1 MQTYLITGAN
11 RGIGLEMTRQALELG
26 LRVIA
31 TCRDPSSAT
40 ELAALDGAL
49 EVHALDVTDDAST
62 QALVKKLGT
71 VKLDV
76 LINNAGYMA
85 SQQAIDD
92 MDYEQWVTSF
102 DVNAI
107 APWRV
112 SVAFAHRLQAS
123 SSARIATISSQM
135 GSMERAGS
143 DRVAYRSSKAA
154 ANMAM
159 RTLALEWEPRGIT
172 VCMLHPG
179 WVKTDMGGSNAAL
192 DPSESAA
199 GLLDVI
205 DGLTLKDTGRF
216 LDHAGK
222 SMPW

>member
-26 LRVIA
+26 IRVIA
-31 TCRDPSSAT
+31 TCRDPSTAT
-40 ELAALDGAL
+40 ELAALDGSL

-85 SQQAIDD
+85 DRQAIDD
-92 MDYEQWVTSF
+92 MDYEQWMTSF
-102 DVNAI
+102 AVNAI

-112 SVAFAHRLQAS
+112 SVAFADRLQAA

-154 ANMAM
+154 VNMAM

-216 LDHAGK
+216 LDYAGK

>member
-31 TCRDPSSAT
+31 TCRDPSSAAD
-40 ELAALDGAL
+40 LSALRGAL
-49 EVHALDVTDDAST
+49 EVHSLDVTDDAST
-62 QALVKKLGT
+62 NALVEKLGT

-76 LINNAGYMA
+76 LVNNAGFMA
-85 SQQAIDD
+85 TRQSIDD
-92 MDYEQWVTSF
+92 MDYDQWITSF
-102 DVNAI
+102 AVNAI

-112 SVAFAHRLQAS
+112 SVAFANRLQAS
-123 SSARIATISSQM
+123 SCARIATISSQM
-135 GSMERAGS
+135 GSLERAGS

-154 ANMAM
+154 AHMVM
-159 RTLALEWEPRGIT
+159 RTLALEWQSHGIA

-192 DPSESAA
+192 DPSDSAA

-205 DGLTLKDTGRF
+205 DGLTLKNTGCF
-216 LDHAGK
+216 LDYTGK
-222 SMPW
+222 TMPW

>member
-1 MQTYLITGAN
+1 MQTYLVTGAN

-31 TCRDPSSAT
+31 TCRDPSNAAELSA
-40 ELAALDGAL
+40 LKGSL
-49 EVHALDVTDDAST
+49 EVHALDVTDEAST
-62 QALVKKLGT
+62 RALADTLGT

-85 SQQAIDD
+85 TEQSIDD
-92 MDYEQWVTSF
+92 MDYEQWMTSF
-102 DVNAI
+102 AVNTM

-112 SVAFAHRLQAS
+112 SLAFADRLAAS
-123 SSARIATISSQM
+123 PSGRIATISSQM
-135 GSMERAGS
+135 GSLERAGS

-154 ANMAM
+154 VNMAM
-159 RTLALEWEPRGIT
+159 RTLALDWESRGIT

-179 WVKTDMGGSNAAL
+179 WVKTDMGGGNAAL
-192 DPSESAA
+192 EPSDSAA
-199 GLLDVI
+199 GLLQVI

-216 LDHAGK
+216 LDYEGK
-222 SMPW
+222 TLPW

>member
-11 RGIGLEMTRQALELG
+11 RGIGLEMTRQALDIG

-31 TCRDPSSAT
+31 TCRDPAGAT
-40 ELAALDGAL
+40 ELGSLKGALD
-49 EVHALDVTDDAST
+49 VHELDVTDDAST
-62 QALVKKLGT
+62 QALVDKLGT

-85 SQQAIDD
+85 EEQSVED
-92 MDYEQWVTSF
+92 MDYQQWMTSF
-102 DVNAI
+102 AVNAI

-112 SVAFAHRLQAS
+112 SVAFADRLAS
-123 SSARIATISSQM
+123 SPSARIATISSQM
-135 GSMERAGS
+135 GSLERAGS

-154 ANMAM
+154 VNMAM
-159 RTLALEWEPRGIT
+159 RTLALEWESRGIT

-179 WVKTDMGGSNAAL
+179 WVKTDMGGGNAAL
-192 DPSESAA
+192 EPSESAA

-216 LDHAGK
+216 LDHEGK
-222 SMPW
+222 TMPW

>member
-11 RGIGLEMTRQALELG
+11 RGIGLEMTSQALELG
-26 LRVIA
+26 IRVIA

-40 ELAALDGAL
+40 ELSALQGRL

-62 QALVKKLGT
+62 TALAEKLAT
-71 VKLDV
+71 LKLDV

-85 SQQAIDD
+85 TEQSVDD
-92 MDYEQWVTSF
+92 MDYEQWMRSF
-102 DVNAI
+102 AVNAI

-112 SVAFAHRLQAS
+112 SVAFARQLESS
-123 SSARIATISSQM
+123 SSARVATVSSQM
-135 GSMERAGS
+135 GSLERAAS

-192 DPSESAA
+192 EPGESAA
-199 GLLDVI
+199 GLLEVI

-216 LDHAGK
+216 LDYEGETL
-222 SMPW
+222 PW

>member
-11 RGIGLEMTRQALELG
+11 RGIGLEMTSQALELG
-26 LRVIA
+26 IRVIA

-40 ELAALDGAL
+40 ELAALDGSL

-85 SQQAIDD
+85 DRQAIDD
-92 MDYEQWVTSF
+92 MDYEQWMTSF
-102 DVNAI
+102 AVNAI

-112 SVAFAHRLQAS
+112 SVAFADRLQAS

-154 ANMAM
+154 VNMAM

-216 LDHAGK
+216 LDYAGK

>member
-11 RGIGLEMTRQALELG
+11 RGIGLEMTTQALELG

-40 ELAALDGAL
+40 ELSALEGSL
-49 EVHALDVTDDAST
+49 EVHELDVTDDAST
-62 QALVKKLGT
+62 TALAEKLGK

-85 SQQAIDD
+85 TRQSVED
-92 MDYEQWVTSF
+92 MDYEEWMTSF
-102 DVNAI
+102 AVNAI

-112 SVAFAHRLQAS
+112 SVAFANRLEAS
-123 SSARIATISSQM
+123 SSGRVATISSQM
-135 GSMERAGS
+135 GSLERASS

-159 RTLALEWEPRGIT
+159 RTLALEWKPRGIT

-192 DPSESAA
+192 TVHDSAT
-199 GLLDVI
+199 GLLEVV
-205 DGLTLKDTGRF
+205 DGLTLKDTGCF
-216 LDHAGK
+216 LDYEGK
-222 SMPW
+222 NLPW

>member
-49 EVHALDVTDDAST
+49 EVHALDVTEDAST

-76 LINNAGYMA
+76 LINNAGFMA
-85 SQQAIDD
+85 SRQATDD
-92 MDYEQWVTSF
+92 MDYEQWETSF
-102 DVNAI
+102 AVNAI

-159 RTLALEWEPRGIT
+159 RTLALEWESRGIT

-205 DGLTLKDTGRF
+205 DGLTLKDTGCF

-222 SMPW
+222 AMPW